1 MEQESLK
8 ENKTWRIVDSSEA
21 EGKKILSSKWIFKT
35 KEDGRKKARLAV
47 KGFEQIYGIDY
58 EETFSPV
65 VNNASLRILFAL
77 AVKKNYILTTFD
89 IKTAFLYGNL
99 DEDVCMY
106 PPEGYNYGNKI
117 CKLQRA
123 LYGLKQAPLKWNQRF
138 SMLLKQEGLE
148 ALKSEQCI
156 YVNKD
161 RTLILGFY
169 VDDGVLLCKNEQKL
183 NQFIGKLKK
192 SPKSFLGMEIDQSQ
206 RKLKLTQ
213 KNFTKR
219 LLNRFEMDES
229 KPVNTPSVKCD
240 EKSDETKTTI
250 YPYREAIEGLLY
262 LSTKTC
268 SDLA

>member
-1 MEQESLK
+1 M
-8 ENKTWRIVDSSEA
+8 
-21 EGKKILSSKWIFKT
+21 
-35 KEDGRKKARLAV
+35 
-47 KGFEQIYGIDY
+47 
-58 EETFSPV
+58 
-65 VNNASLRILFAL
+65 
-77 AVKKNYILTTFD
+77 
-89 IKTAFLYGNL
+89 
-99 DEDVCMY
+99 
-106 PPEGYNYGNKI
+106 
-117 CKLQRA
+117 
-123 LYGLKQAPLKWNQRF
+123 KQAPLKWNQRF

-206 RKLKLTQ
+206 GKLKLTQ

-240 EKSDETKTTI
+240 EKLDETKTTI
-250 YPYREAIEGLLY
+250 YPYREAIGGLLY